1 MEHLFTSANVW
12 ILDSDRETIH
22 LALVQAG
29 YSEKLA
35 TLFSGPKLRTDF
47 ERWEVFV
54 HTDWSHWDYSE
65 YDQDLG
71 CRYGIQVVI
80 ENSCAETRARLE
92 DEVRAID
99 EVFCENMKPLRAPR
113 ISRLQLPLSDHPY
126 FWETGTL
133 HPEDELL

>member
-1 MEHLFTSANVW
+1 MQHLFTSANVW
-12 ILDSDRETIH
+12 ILDSDREAIH
-22 LALVQAG
+22 LALIQAG

-35 TLFSGPKLRTDF
+35 ALFSGPRLRTDF

-92 DEVRAID
+92 AEVTAID
-99 EVFCENMKPLRAPR
+99 EVFSESMKPLRAAR
-113 ISRLQLPLSDHPY
+113 ISRIQLPLSNHPY

-133 HPEDELL
+133 HPEDYDV